1 MKNYL
6 IVLLGILI
14 ISCQNKSVKTTETKQ
29 KTSLEDSIIY
39 YKADYTKDIDTILS
53 SGSEYGKRENEIWG
67 INKLEIKKSPQLNI
81 NDFDHNKAISLAG
94 QHLKKRFNPIELL
107 FQSIELEH
115 LNSGNTQQLNYIIV
129 TFSYDK
135 KEYVQKVPM
144 LLDGRIIL
152 SNNE

>member
-6 IVLLGILI
+6 IVLLGIFI
-14 ISCQNKSVKTTETKQ
+14 ISCQAKPVKTTGTKQ
-29 KTSLEDSIIY
+29 KTSLKGSIIY

-53 SGSEYGKRENEIWG
+53 SDSEYGKRENEIWG
-67 INKLEIKKSPQLNI
+67 INKLEIKKSNQLNI
-81 NDFDHNKAISLAG
+81 NDFDYNKAISLAR
-94 QHLKKRFNPIELL
+94 QYLKKRFNPIELL

-115 LNSGNTQQLNYIIV
+115 LNSGNPQQLNYIII

-144 LLDGRIIL
+144 LLDGRIVL